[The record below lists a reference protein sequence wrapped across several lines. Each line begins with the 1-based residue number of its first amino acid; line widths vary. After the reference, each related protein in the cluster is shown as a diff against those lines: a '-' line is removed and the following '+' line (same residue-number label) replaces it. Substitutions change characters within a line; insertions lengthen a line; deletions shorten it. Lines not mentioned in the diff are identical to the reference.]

1 MKIRL
6 SGCRCFGFFFAWLT
20 CGWSHNSS
28 ISTNPSPLLHL
39 TAVVTLLCL
48 HFLYFLTF
56 SICDVGSSVWIIE
69 KSCHFH
75 TALLLYLCHFFFFFL
90 IFTFFFLSWRWCEM
104 CARLQQRLRC
114 SRRPTSR
121 EISSPTSSSAASA
134 ILCSIRP
141 SKNADTPR
149 LTDLKRAFTAFCLPK
164 V

>member
-1 MKIRL
+1 MKILL
-6 SGCRCFGFFFAWLT
+6 SGCRCFFFCLTDLWLIT
-20 CGWSHNSS
+20 QQLDFNESVTVTSSHRGCDTALSS
-28 ISTNPSPLLHL
+28 FFL
-39 TAVVTLLCL
+39 T
-48 HFLYFLTF
+48 HFLIF

-75 TALLLYLCHFFFFFL
+75 TALLLYLCHFFFFSSL
-90 IFTFFFLSWRWCEM
+90 HFFLSWRWCET

-141 SKNADTPR
+141 TKNADTPR